1 MSNSPQIYVACLAS
15 YNNGEHHGEW
25 MDADDGEDTINDK
38 IAALLLR
45 SKFPNVS
52 IDCPE
57 ECEGEDSTCKVCKGS
72 GSVRSAEEFGIFDT
86 SGLCGLVGEWTP
98 ITEVCEVAEAVEK
111 YGEAFA
117 IACQYWSTLEDAID
131 AMERYRG
138 EWDSAADY
146 TQEFYE
152 ECYSEALEAMPDVL
166 RYAIDWESVSNSMD
180 ITEIR
185 SGSKVHIFSDS

>member
-1 MSNSPQIYVACLAS
+1 MSNTPQIYIACLAS

-25 MDADDGEDTINDK
+25 MDADDGEDVINDK
-38 IAALLLR
+38 IAALLLKSR
-45 SKFPNVS
+45 FPNVT

-57 ECEGEDSTCKVCKGS
+57 ECEGEDSTCKVCKGT
-72 GSVRSAEEFGIFDT
+72 GKCRSAEEFGIFDT

-98 ITEVCEVAEAVEK
+98 ISEVCEVAEAVEK
-111 YGEAFA
+111 YGEVFA
-117 IACQYWSTLEDAID
+117 IATEYWDGLEDAIN

-138 EWDSAADY
+138 AWNSAADY

-152 ECYSEALEAMPDVL
+152 ECYSEAMEAMPNALQD
-166 RYAIDWESVSNSMD
+166 AIDWDSVSNGMG

-185 SGSKVHIFSDS
+185 SGGMVHIFTDE